1 MARHELMQ
9 DSHGELTKEGKE
21 VEGGGEKG
29 GGGMT
34 GVQLG
39 RSRGHHG
46 GSRRG
51 ARLLLHAEPEFCSWV
66 LCLLC
71 CVVREGEEE
80 MEEKE
85 KKRKGRKRKK
95 I

>member
-1 MARHELMQ
+1 MSSCKTAMGSSPKR
-9 DSHGELTKEGKE
+9 GKRWKE
-21 VEGGGEKG
+21 EGRRG